1 MVLVGSGLDGRV
13 DNSPLEVSEFRRRVA
28 GNEVEL
34 LDSIGGRRVT
44 QQVIRHLVVIHTV
57 EQEIVRLLAVA
68 IDQGTA
74 AIKIGIVAAGEA
86 GGIGRYSPGRK

>member
-13 DNSPLEVSEFRRRVA
+13 DNSPLEVSEFRRGVA
-28 GNEVEL
+28 GNQVEL
-34 LDSIGGRRVT
+34 LDGVGGRRIP
-44 QQVIRHLVVIHTV
+44 QQVIRHLVVIHAV

-68 IDQGTA
+68 IDQRTA

-86 GGIGRYSPGRK
+86 GRIGCYSPGRK